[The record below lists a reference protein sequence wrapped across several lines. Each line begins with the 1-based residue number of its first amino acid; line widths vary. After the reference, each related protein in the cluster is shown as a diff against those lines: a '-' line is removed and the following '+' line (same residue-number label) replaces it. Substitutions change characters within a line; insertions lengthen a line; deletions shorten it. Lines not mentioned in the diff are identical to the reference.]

1 MNRESFIVSIKTED
15 IYIDL
20 TKYIEQDLILQR
32 PLPRG
37 NSKQV
42 IGLTKDELGGQ
53 KLTQFAALTPK
64 TYSYLMKDQNA
75 K

>member
-37 NSKQV
+37 NSK
-42 IGLTKDELGGQ
+42 
-53 KLTQFAALTPK
+53 
-64 TYSYLMKDQNA
+64 
-75 K
+75 